1 MPLET
6 GSIHIQERTKQYS
19 VPQKIF
25 ISSDH
30 GMAIIYFLQSDKA

>member
-19 VPQKIF
+19 VPQKLF
-25 ISSDH
+25 IPTDH
-30 GMAIIYFLQSDKA
+30 GMAIIYLLQGDKA